1 MTIIRGSTP
10 VTTSCFPTPSATPLP
25 QPMQPVNTDRAQF
38 RDAVATLKANF
49 GDLRGGFLGMS
60 DTIDM
65 NELYKAAQ
73 SGNPQVAQAARFLLA
88 HPEMLGELDTARH
101 GGDTDG
107 KISLSDIDSQLG
119 SLDREQQVRHLMT
132 DPRLGQFAQS
142 LQTIATHGDRVD
154 TAGFFN
160 IFRDGKISM
169 EDLNRV
175 AGDASAPMELRQA
188 ALYMAANPDL
198 WSVVDTAAEGGRR
211 DGLVSSNDINAFWRQ
226 LNQVVME
233 RMPAFQTPHRS
244 Y

>member
-1 MTIIRGSTP
+1 MTTIRGSNP
-10 VTTSCFPTPSATPLP
+10 VATSCFPTPSATPLP
-25 QPMQPVNTDRAQF
+25 QMQPVNTDRAQF

-65 NELYKAAQ
+65 NELYQATQ
-73 SGNPQVAQAARFLLA
+73 SRNPQVAQAARFLLA
-88 HPEMLGELDTARH
+88 HPEMLNQLDTARH
-101 GGDTDG
+101 GGSTDG

-132 DPRLGQFAQS
+132 DPRMGQFAQS
-142 LQTIATHGDRVD
+142 LQTIAAHGDRVD

-169 EDLNRV
+169 EDLNRT

-188 ALYMAANPDL
+188 ALFMAANPDL
-198 WSVVDTAAEGGRR
+198 WSIVDTAAEGGRR
-211 DGLVSSNDINAFWRQ
+211 DGIVSAKDINAFWGQLSNVIAERQ
-226 LNQVVME
+226 
-233 RMPAFQTPHRS
+233 PSFTTPHRT

>member
-1 MTIIRGSTP
+1 MTTIRGSNP
-10 VTTSCFPTPSATPLP
+10 VATSCFPTPSATPLP

-65 NELYKAAQ
+65 NELYQAAQ

-101 GGDTDG
+101 GGRTDG

-132 DPRLGQFAQS
+132 DPRMGQFAQA
-142 LQTIATHGDRVD
+142 LQTIAAHGDRVD
-154 TAGFFN
+154 DAGFFN
-160 IFRDGKISM
+160 LFKDGKISM
-169 EDLNRV
+169 DDLNRI
-175 AGDASAPMELRQA
+175 AGDGSAPMELRQA
-188 ALYMAANPDL
+188 ALYMAGNPDL
-198 WSVVDTAAEGGRR
+198 WSIVDTAAEGGRR
-211 DGLVSSNDINAFWRQ
+211 DGVVSANDINAFWRQ
-226 LNQVVME
+226 LKNVIAE
-233 RMPAFQTPHRS
+233 REPSFTTPYRAI
-244 Y
+244 